1 MVYCESQI
9 LEPHQM
15 SQPKTVSYLIFCI
28 RQAMFELGDLPSIDA
43 DPSKG
48 LSNGEILTRLREIT
62 IDPQVND
69 NQFESG
75 GQAA

>member
-1 MVYCESQI
+1 M
-9 LEPHQM
+9 
-15 SQPKTVSYLIFCI
+15 TYLIFRI
-28 RQAMFELGDLPSIDA
+28 RQAMFNLGDLPSIDA
-43 DPSKG
+43 DPSQG

-62 IDPQVND
+62 VDPQVNK